1 MELPAQMAI
10 QDALKKFKKD
20 SVMLMIVHHP
30 SFINIADQFYPLDDG
45 AVVAHGSPE
54 EIREKPQLFEKL
66 FPKDVAG

>member
-1 MELPAQMAI
+1 
-10 QDALKKFKKD
+10 
-20 SVMLMIVHHP
+20 MLMIVHQP